1 MLVAQ
6 NLSLTVADEP
16 HLVDVSFQMERGGL
30 YTILGRT
37 LAGKTTLLKSI
48 AGLLET
54 DSGQIT
60 LDGGDFSSEPV
71 WRRNVAMV
79 YQQFINYPHLSV
91 AANIAFPLKKQKLDR
106 AEIQSRVTAAMEQVG
121 LQGFDD
127 RKIQELSGGQQQ
139 RVAIARSLAKRSEIL
154 LLDEPLVNLDYKLRE
169 QLRDELKSLISAEFN
184 TRGIV
189 VYSTTDPREAMQF
202 GGEVIVM
209 DEGRVLQQGPAK
221 DVFEHPA
228 TTRVAEITNDPGMN
242 LWQADCD
249 AGQFRVSETLSLPVP
264 KHLSKTAAGPCV
276 IGFRA
281 NDVVIDEAGSN
292 FRVELSEISGSE
304 TILHLRQGESRMI
317 ARVEGVLDVSLDDQ
331 VPIRF
336 KTDHLY
342 AFSADNSLLHSPHG
356 SQT

>member
-106 AEIQSRVTAAMEQVG
+106 AEIQSRITAAMEQVG
-121 LQGFDD
+121 LQGFED

-139 RVAIARSLAKRSEIL
+139 RVALARSLAKRSEIL

-242 LWQADCD
+242 LWQAERE
-249 AGQFRVSETLSLPVP
+249 AEAFRISETLSVPVP
-264 KHLSKTAAGPCV
+264 KHLSDTAAGPCI

-281 NDVVIDEAGSN
+281 KDVVIDDAGSN
-292 FRVELSEISGSE
+292 FNVELSEISGSE

-317 ARVEGVLDVSLDDQ
+317 ARVEGVLDVALNDQ
-331 VPIRF
+331 IPIRF
-336 KTDHLY
+336 KTDQLY
-342 AFSADNSLLHSPHG
+342 TFNADNSLLHSPYG
-356 SQT
+356 GPK